1 MPPPIRLCFL
11 SFFLSCFLS
20 FLLSFFLSSLLF
32 LEIQLN
38 TSDGSTEV
46 YDQTRSTWA
55 SIPVWS
61 RRRYYVRASTK
72 TNVEGELRIAENAVS
87 YTDMPSPP
95 ATKLHHCVMI
105 RFDMITRNTI

>member
-1 MPPPIRLCFL
+1 MCPPPSAYAFFL
-11 SFFLSCFLS
+11 SFFLSFFLAFFLS
-20 FLLSFFLSSLLF
+20 FFSSF

-46 YDQTRSTWA
+46 YDQTRSTWS

-72 TNVEGELRIAENAVS
+72 TNVESELRIAENAVS

-95 ATKLHHCVMI
+95 ATKLHHCDMI